1 MKTKFFL
8 ALGVMTAAM
17 GFYACQ
23 KSVDNANRTIE
34 EVQLAK
40 PPIPETVNCA
50 NYSFDATISYAN
62 GKTTVIWSV
71 INTNPGNGSNGTSKD
86 MSHWNWVLPTC
97 IEFSKVL
104 NAYYTGTWS
113 PDFANWTS
121 FTPVNVVDPSQSCNT
136 GNVIKFNFGT
146 SGNATS
152 YYAIVLDGT
161 NYSLSNDANG
171 VVIKAGNACCTKN
184 IEGVVCSEQIPVCA
198 LSQGYFFSKPGVIWC
213 GSGSVTFGSY
223 SVTQA
228 QGTALWPAQSNVMKK
243 AFFQAATLQLN
254 QCMGNLLSPDLEDEY
269 EFLSEVLAA
278 SSLAGITAGTIPGGY
293 NSGDIETA
301 AGAIGT
307 WISEHHCEGDVIV
320 SQ

>member
-1 MKTKFFL
+1 MKTKIFL
-8 ALGVMTAAM
+8 ALGVMTAAL

-23 KSVDNANRTIE
+23 KNADTTVE
-34 EVQLAK
+34 ETLSKK
-40 PPIPETVNCA
+40 PPTPVETANCA
-50 NYSFDATISYAN
+50 NYSFDATISYSN

-71 INTNPGNGSNGTSKD
+71 TNTNPGNGSNQTSKD
-86 MSHWNWVLPTC
+86 ISHWDWVLPTC
-97 IEFSKVL
+97 IEFNKVL
-104 NAYYTGTWS
+104 NAYYTSTWS
-113 PDFANWTS
+113 PDFNSWTS
-121 FTPVNVVDPSQSCNT
+121 FTPTNVTDPSQICNT
-136 GNVIKFNFGT
+136 GNVVKFNFGT
-146 SGNATS
+146 SGSATS

-171 VVIKAGNACCTKN
+171 AVIKAGNACCTKN
-184 IEGVVCSEQIPVCA
+184 IEGVVCGEQIPVCA
-198 LSQGYFFSKPGVIWC
+198 WSQGYFFSKPGVIWC
-213 GSGSVTFGSY
+213 GDKSVEFGSLI
-223 SVTQA
+223 VNQED
-228 QGTALWPAQSNVMKK
+228 GTALWPAQGNVMKK

-278 SSLAGITAGTIPGGY
+278 SSLAGITAGTVPVGY